1 MDSELQ
7 AERKHLSHFDS
18 KVKDLEKN
26 RKMKKEMAHEAEL
39 QWNRLSL
46 ELGQF
51 EKDKAETEA
60 RAKDLLTRNPW
71 IKDQRQ

>member
-1 MDSELQ
+1 
-7 AERKHLSHFDS
+7 
-18 KVKDLEKN
+18 
-26 RKMKKEMAHEAEL
+26 MKKEMMHEAEL

-46 ELGQF
+46 ELNQF

-60 RAKDLLTRNPW
+60 RARELLARNPW